1 MRIFDSIKN
10 LLNKKQSVL
19 QVSKTRYQQFVESI
33 DDWDLAKNFKSSV
46 PYRIKSLYN
55 NFNNS
60 YNYYEHPLKTRI
72 KKDDMIELT
81 KEFFEYVDSDIA
93 KNINDI
99 IDGNNSEVQL
109 KMELFNGRGSEV
121 SDPNQKPVEVYVPIR
136 DDIRMLYEFVHE
148 LTHTLDVKNGDT
160 ETRKVLGEVAPQCME
175 RLLDS
180 FLLNMSDD
188 EMNKYGFDKKV
199 LNRDIKV
206 RQVTTFLSRYNNA
219 MLLYNKNGNR
229 VIDLRYMLAQIY
241 SAQFNK
247 FTIDEKRN
255 KLKKFIE
262 NVSNDKFEEANNT
275 FGMKILRENEK
286 ERKLYIS
293 DAMEEMNR
301 LVKPFGMLAYKVK
314 KNRKDYKDIEN
325 EIIK

>member
-1 MRIFDSIKN
+1 MRFFDSIKN

-19 QVSKTRYQQFVESI
+19 QGPKTRYQQLVESI
-33 DDWDLAKNFKSSV
+33 DDWDLAKRFKSSV

-55 NFNNS
+55 NS
-60 YNYYEHPLKTRI
+60 YNYYEHPLKTKI
-72 KKDDMIELT
+72 TKDNMIGLA

-93 KNINDI
+93 ENINKI
-99 IDGNNSEVQL
+99 IDDNNSEVQL
-109 KMELFNGRGSEV
+109 KMEQFNARGACV
-121 SDPNQKPVEVYVPIR
+121 SNPNQKPVEVYVPIR

-148 LTHTLDVKNGDT
+148 MTHTLDIKNGDT

-188 EMNKYGFDKKV
+188 EMNKYGFDKNI

-206 RQVTTFLSRYNNA
+206 RHVTTFMSRYNNTIH
-219 MLLYNKNGNR
+219 LYNKNGDR
-229 VIDLRYMLAQIY
+229 DIDLRYMLAQIY
-241 SAQFNK
+241 SAHFNK
-247 FTIDEKRN
+247 FTIAEKRN
-255 KLKKFIE
+255 RLKKFIE

-275 FGMKILRENEK
+275 FGIKILRENER

-293 DAMEEMNR
+293 DAMEEMDR
-301 LVKPFGMLAYKVK
+301 LVKPFGMLGYKIK
-314 KNRKDYKDIEN
+314 KNRKNYKDIEN